1 MGRRALTATTMTVLV
16 ALLVV
21 AGLYGWRAISSPED
35 NDKTTTQKQKSG
47 KGCDDG
53 LKKGDIV
60 KSSAVT
66 VSVFNAGS
74 RSGLAA
80 DTLGQLTDRRFI
92 RGDIGNA
99 PSGFSGVR
107 FVRVLAPTVDDPAA
121 RLVALQFGRH
131 TLVQKTKSDLGA
143 GVDVVVGN
151 EYVGLVKAP
160 NQIKAT
166 ARGSGC

>member
-1 MGRRALTATTMTVLV
+1 MGRRTLTAATMVVLI
-16 ALLVV
+16 ALLAF
-21 AGLYGWRAISSPED
+21 AGLYGWRAISSSGD
-35 NDKTTTQKQKSG
+35 DTTASERPKAG
-47 KGCDDG
+47 KGCDPG
-53 LKKGDIV
+53 LKKGDQV
-60 KSSAVT
+60 TTREVT

-80 DTLGQLTDRRFI
+80 ETQDQLVARNFI

-99 PSGFSGVR
+99 PAGFSGVR
-107 FVRVLAPTVDDPAA
+107 QVRVLAPTVNDPAA

-131 TLVQKTKSDLGA
+131 TIVQATRNDLGA

-151 EYVGLVKAP
+151 DYVGLVKATDRVR
-160 NQIKAT
+160 AT